1 MQDKLAAGRGKSK
14 AFAAKV
20 AQTAILL
27 LNGTLA
33 DAAAAAAGFKG
44 SAARGSKGG
53 ASSPSNRLADGL
65 RRRGLRIVSKRGAFA
80 QDLDEHEQA
89 ARRGGAAVDLKTL
102 YVPSVVK
109 TSAPVVVPAG
119 VPLPRGHVLPSH
131 VSATSARVVGL
142 HPLSKASSGLPSGSA
157 ASESVELSSLPA
169 LPAQLRRVVAAG
181 NRRKLQ
187 GVLRP
192 KSARGVSSVGDGGA
206 AARVAAFVNADE
218 LGAAMVARVAA
229 GAAGAAAARQAAA
242 RQAAAAGHS
251 DSVEL
256 RRVWVSGFG
265 PSYEGASLAGWFNYR
280 SKWAD
285 VRGKLVYV
293 GTFQSGFVCRG

>member
-102 YVPSVVK
+102 YVPSVAI
-109 TSAPVVVPAG
+109 TSAPSVG
-119 VPLPRGHVLPSH
+119 LVPLPRGHVLPSH

-142 HPLSKASSGLPSGSA
+142 HPLSKAVSGLSSA
-157 ASESVELSSLPA
+157 ASESVEVSSLPA

-181 NRRKLQ
+181 KRRKLQ

-206 AARVAAFVNADE
+206 AARVAALVNADE

-242 RQAAAAGHS
+242 RQAAAGLS

-265 PSYEGASLAGWFNYR
+265 PCYEGASLAGWFNYR